1 MVNVQ
6 YLRNLCI
13 GNVSRS
19 EQQSISSPF
28 AEVQL
33 HSTLRFAQI
42 GAVTGFVIGHFIGM
56 YRARK
61 CKSSLM
67 TTSALLS
74 AKKAKHWMLGSIV
87 ISVPVSYGY
96 FRIRQYEYNDFY
108 DRAYRLRGNRYQNR
122 IDRASI
128 LGALCGGLLMLKRKR
143 FCDGIALGMVNGL
156 LLMILYN
163 VFVWRKEQRI
173 LFEKMQSEN
182 GELQNDMNLQTM
194 ISNLTK

>member
-1 MVNVQ
+1 M
-6 YLRNLCI
+6 
-13 GNVSRS
+13 
-19 EQQSISSPF
+19 
-28 AEVQL
+28 
-33 HSTLRFAQI
+33 RFAQI
-42 GAVTGFVIGHFIGM
+42 GAVTGFVIGHFVGM

-156 LLMILYN
+156 LLMILCIKCLGLQKGAGDVVGEHTVRDISCIY
-163 VFVWRKEQRI
+163 VQLSFLFVTTPRGA
-173 LFEKMQSEN
+173 EK
-182 GELQNDMNLQTM
+182 GTP
-194 ISNLTK
+194 